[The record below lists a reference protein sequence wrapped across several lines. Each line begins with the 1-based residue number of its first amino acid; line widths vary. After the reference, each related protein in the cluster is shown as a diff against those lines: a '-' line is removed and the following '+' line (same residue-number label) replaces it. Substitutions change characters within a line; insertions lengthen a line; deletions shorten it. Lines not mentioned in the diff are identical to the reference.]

1 MEQKRPVIDQ
11 PSRCSLLILLPFESC
26 RRSIEFLAP
35 ERTVRAIKKEDRGGG
50 KKERGESVREGRS
63 RGIEEGKKKEE
74 KRGMENGGCCNTM
87 TYVIYLK
94 REGIRDDLCCVI
106 WQPALLIIRKMSRF
120 IRSSD
125 LSFALKLTGSIFEY
139 TDR

>member
-63 RGIEEGKKKEE
+63 RRREE
-74 KRGMENGGCCNTM
+74 KGGEERNGEW
-87 TYVIYLK
+87 
-94 REGIRDDLCCVI
+94 R
-106 WQPALLIIRKMSRF
+106 LL
-120 IRSSD
+120 
-125 LSFALKLTGSIFEY
+125 
-139 TDR
+139 